1 MLGSIRYRDDM
12 GLRDMRKL
20 AHTLTSVDMAMG
32 DGAGVERDACSPLHR
47 VACGMGGRAGGERA
61 TSGRAG

>member
-1 MLGSIRYRDDM
+1 M

-20 AHTLTSVDMAMG
+20 AHTFTSVDMAMG
-32 DGAGVERDACSPLHR
+32 NGAGVERDACSPLHR